1 MRHPSMLVFVVGV
14 LIAVPSPG
22 QAAPTLELYGNFQT
36 MGVIVTLETGDDPD
50 DDVIAT
56 VEYRTGGAAFSQGFS
71 LTRTRTTE
79 LVGSLFW
86 LEPDTAYDV
95 RVSFDDPDGALHGI
109 TLEGTGSTRA
119 EATIPV
125 ANASDF
131 VSPAGSGVACT
142 LGSPCSQSET

>member
-1 MRHPSMLVFVVGV
+1 MLVFVVGV

-56 VEYRTGGAAFSQGFS
+56 VEHRTGGAAFSQGFS